1 MTSPFTGGEVKLC
14 EEPRTMIYRKEQ
26 YNYIHKGYLCVDT
39 GMLFTDTELDAE
51 NLEQVHSQYRVVV
64 ANEIVIRE
72 NSTNTQKIWSFCIKN
87 FPCSWIRGESIP
99 SIRSWR
105 NAKRSNW

>member
-51 NLEQVHSQYRVVV
+51 NLEQVHSQYREKYG
-64 ANEIVIRE
+64 N
-72 NSTNTQKIWSFCIKN
+72 
-87 FPCSWIRGESIP
+87 
-99 SIRSWR
+99 
-105 NAKRSNW
+105 